1 MKDLTQ
7 GDELKT
13 IFYFSLPIFIGNLF
27 QQLYNVA
34 DSVIVGNFLG
44 KESLAAVG
52 FSYQINF
59 LLIALS
65 MGISLGASVLV
76 SRYFGAGER
85 EKIKKVIDTGFL
97 FSVFLAIII
106 AVAGVIFSEK
116 ILLFF
121 RVPDKLIGMADSYL
135 KLIFIGC
142 IPTFSYN
149 ALTNILRGMGDSKTP
164 TYILIAATLINI
176 VLDVFFITVLD
187 MGVSGA
193 AVATV
198 IAQTFSFVAVLICIV
213 LYQQFAFRTGT
224 QIKLKKISQKLE
236 EIQDTDSDENVMVF
250 TDNKVLMDLA
260 AQINRL
266 LENQR
271 KVKVDYRRSEIS
283 SKKMLSN
290 ISHDIKTPMTV
301 ILGYLE
307 IMRLNSSG
315 ENEML
320 LKVEQKAQR
329 VMELI
334 NQFFTLAKLE
344 AGDTE
349 ITISKI
355 DVCEACRE
363 NVLDFYELLTQK
375 EFQVDVDIPE
385 EAVFVRGNKDALQR
399 ILFNLISNVV
409 RYGSDGKYMGM
420 FLRSDEKYIYID
432 VVDKGKG
439 IERAFAQNVFERL
452 FTMEDSRNREIQGN
466 GLGLTIAQNL
476 AHQLGGEITLESEPN
491 VKTTFTVKLRKFSY

>member
-1 MKDLTQ
+1 MSDA
-7 GDELKT
+7 T
-13 IFYFSLPIFIGNLF
+13 IIFFLS
-27 QQLYNVA
+27 A
-34 DSVIVGNFLG
+34 CIV
-44 KESLAAVG
+44 
-52 FSYQINF
+52 
-59 LLIALS
+59 
-65 MGISLGASVLV
+65 
-76 SRYFGAGER
+76 
-85 EKIKKVIDTGFL
+85 
-97 FSVFLAIII
+97 
-106 AVAGVIFSEK
+106 
-116 ILLFF
+116 
-121 RVPDKLIGMADSYL
+121 
-135 KLIFIGC
+135 
-142 IPTFSYN
+142 
-149 ALTNILRGMGDSKTP
+149 
-164 TYILIAATLINI
+164 
-176 VLDVFFITVLD
+176 
-187 MGVSGA
+187 
-193 AVATV
+193 
-198 IAQTFSFVAVLICIV
+198 VLICIV

-250 TDNKVLMDLA
+250 TDNKVLMDLV

-349 ITISKI
+349 IEISKI

-375 EFQVDVDIPE
+375 EFQVQVDIPE

-409 RYGSDGKYMGM
+409 RYGSDGKYIGM

-439 IERAFAQNVFERL
+439 IERGFAQNVFERL

-476 AHQLGGEITLESEPN
+476 AHQLGGKITLESEPN

>member
-1 MKDLTQ
+1 MSDA
-7 GDELKT
+7 T
-13 IFYFSLPIFIGNLF
+13 IIF
-27 QQLYNVA
+27 
-34 DSVIVGNFLG
+34 FL
-44 KESLAAVG
+44 SA
-52 FSYQINF
+52 
-59 LLIALS
+59 
-65 MGISLGASVLV
+65 
-76 SRYFGAGER
+76 
-85 EKIKKVIDTGFL
+85 
-97 FSVFLAIII
+97 
-106 AVAGVIFSEK
+106 
-116 ILLFF
+116 
-121 RVPDKLIGMADSYL
+121 
-135 KLIFIGC
+135 C
-142 IPTFSYN
+142 I
-149 ALTNILRGMGDSKTP
+149 
-164 TYILIAATLINI
+164 
-176 VLDVFFITVLD
+176 
-187 MGVSGA
+187 
-193 AVATV
+193 
-198 IAQTFSFVAVLICIV
+198 AVLICIV

-236 EIQDTDSDENVMVF
+236 EIQDMDSDENVMVF

-344 AGDTE
+344 AGDTQ

-363 NVLDFYELLTQK
+363 NVLDFYELLTQR

-476 AHQLGGEITLESEPN
+476 AHQLGGEIILESEPS

>member
-1 MKDLTQ
+1 M
-7 GDELKT
+7 
-13 IFYFSLPIFIGNLF
+13 
-27 QQLYNVA
+27 
-34 DSVIVGNFLG
+34 
-44 KESLAAVG
+44 
-52 FSYQINF
+52 
-59 LLIALS
+59 
-65 MGISLGASVLV
+65 
-76 SRYFGAGER
+76 
-85 EKIKKVIDTGFL
+85 
-97 FSVFLAIII
+97 
-106 AVAGVIFSEK
+106 
-116 ILLFF
+116 
-121 RVPDKLIGMADSYL
+121 
-135 KLIFIGC
+135 
-142 IPTFSYN
+142 
-149 ALTNILRGMGDSKTP
+149 
-164 TYILIAATLINI
+164 
-176 VLDVFFITVLD
+176 
-187 MGVSGA
+187 
-193 AVATV
+193 
-198 IAQTFSFVAVLICIV
+198 
-213 LYQQFAFRTGT
+213 
-224 QIKLKKISQKLE
+224 
-236 EIQDTDSDENVMVF
+236 
-250 TDNKVLMDLA
+250 
-260 AQINRL
+260 
-266 LENQR
+266 
-271 KVKVDYRRSEIS
+271 DYRRSEIS

-349 ITISKI
+349 IEISKI

-375 EFQVDVDIPE
+375 EFQVQVDIPE

-409 RYGSDGKYMGM
+409 RYGSDGKYIGM

-439 IERAFAQNVFERL
+439 IERGFAQNVFERL

-476 AHQLGGEITLESEPN
+476 AHQLGGKITLESEPN

>member
-1 MKDLTQ
+1 MSDA
-7 GDELKT
+7 T
-13 IFYFSLPIFIGNLF
+13 IIFFLS
-27 QQLYNVA
+27 A
-34 DSVIVGNFLG
+34 CIV
-44 KESLAAVG
+44 
-52 FSYQINF
+52 
-59 LLIALS
+59 
-65 MGISLGASVLV
+65 
-76 SRYFGAGER
+76 
-85 EKIKKVIDTGFL
+85 
-97 FSVFLAIII
+97 
-106 AVAGVIFSEK
+106 
-116 ILLFF
+116 
-121 RVPDKLIGMADSYL
+121 
-135 KLIFIGC
+135 
-142 IPTFSYN
+142 
-149 ALTNILRGMGDSKTP
+149 
-164 TYILIAATLINI
+164 
-176 VLDVFFITVLD
+176 
-187 MGVSGA
+187 
-193 AVATV
+193 
-198 IAQTFSFVAVLICIV
+198 VLICIV

-250 TDNKVLMDLA
+250 TDNKVLMDLV

-349 ITISKI
+349 IEISKI

-375 EFQVDVDIPE
+375 EFQVQVDIPE

-409 RYGSDGKYMGM
+409 RYGSDGKYIGM

-439 IERAFAQNVFERL
+439 IERGFAQNVFERL

>member
-1 MKDLTQ
+1 MSDA
-7 GDELKT
+7 T
-13 IFYFSLPIFIGNLF
+13 IIF
-27 QQLYNVA
+27 
-34 DSVIVGNFLG
+34 FL
-44 KESLAAVG
+44 SA
-52 FSYQINF
+52 
-59 LLIALS
+59 
-65 MGISLGASVLV
+65 
-76 SRYFGAGER
+76 
-85 EKIKKVIDTGFL
+85 
-97 FSVFLAIII
+97 
-106 AVAGVIFSEK
+106 
-116 ILLFF
+116 
-121 RVPDKLIGMADSYL
+121 
-135 KLIFIGC
+135 C
-142 IPTFSYN
+142 I
-149 ALTNILRGMGDSKTP
+149 
-164 TYILIAATLINI
+164 
-176 VLDVFFITVLD
+176 
-187 MGVSGA
+187 
-193 AVATV
+193 
-198 IAQTFSFVAVLICIV
+198 AVLICIV

-491 VKTTFTVKLRKFSY
+491 VKTTFTVKLWKFSY

>member
-1 MKDLTQ
+1 MSDA
-7 GDELKT
+7 T
-13 IFYFSLPIFIGNLF
+13 IIF
-27 QQLYNVA
+27 
-34 DSVIVGNFLG
+34 FL
-44 KESLAAVG
+44 SA
-52 FSYQINF
+52 
-59 LLIALS
+59 
-65 MGISLGASVLV
+65 
-76 SRYFGAGER
+76 
-85 EKIKKVIDTGFL
+85 
-97 FSVFLAIII
+97 
-106 AVAGVIFSEK
+106 
-116 ILLFF
+116 
-121 RVPDKLIGMADSYL
+121 
-135 KLIFIGC
+135 C
-142 IPTFSYN
+142 I
-149 ALTNILRGMGDSKTP
+149 
-164 TYILIAATLINI
+164 
-176 VLDVFFITVLD
+176 
-187 MGVSGA
+187 
-193 AVATV
+193 
-198 IAQTFSFVAVLICIV
+198 AVLICIV

-344 AGDTE
+344 AGDTQ

-363 NVLDFYELLTQK
+363 NVLDFYELLTQR

-385 EAVFVRGNKDALQR
+385 EAVFIRGNKDALQR

-476 AHQLGGEITLESEPN
+476 AHQLGGEIILESEPS

>member
-1 MKDLTQ
+1 MSDA
-7 GDELKT
+7 T
-13 IFYFSLPIFIGNLF
+13 IIF
-27 QQLYNVA
+27 
-34 DSVIVGNFLG
+34 FL
-44 KESLAAVG
+44 SA
-52 FSYQINF
+52 
-59 LLIALS
+59 
-65 MGISLGASVLV
+65 
-76 SRYFGAGER
+76 
-85 EKIKKVIDTGFL
+85 
-97 FSVFLAIII
+97 
-106 AVAGVIFSEK
+106 
-116 ILLFF
+116 
-121 RVPDKLIGMADSYL
+121 
-135 KLIFIGC
+135 C
-142 IPTFSYN
+142 I
-149 ALTNILRGMGDSKTP
+149 
-164 TYILIAATLINI
+164 
-176 VLDVFFITVLD
+176 
-187 MGVSGA
+187 
-193 AVATV
+193 
-198 IAQTFSFVAVLICIV
+198 AVLICIV

-375 EFQVDVDIPE
+375 EFQVDIDIPE

>member
-1 MKDLTQ
+1 MSDA
-7 GDELKT
+7 T
-13 IFYFSLPIFIGNLF
+13 IIFFL
-27 QQLYNVA
+27 
-34 DSVIVGNFLG
+34 SVCIV
-44 KESLAAVG
+44 
-52 FSYQINF
+52 
-59 LLIALS
+59 
-65 MGISLGASVLV
+65 
-76 SRYFGAGER
+76 
-85 EKIKKVIDTGFL
+85 
-97 FSVFLAIII
+97 
-106 AVAGVIFSEK
+106 
-116 ILLFF
+116 
-121 RVPDKLIGMADSYL
+121 
-135 KLIFIGC
+135 
-142 IPTFSYN
+142 
-149 ALTNILRGMGDSKTP
+149 
-164 TYILIAATLINI
+164 
-176 VLDVFFITVLD
+176 
-187 MGVSGA
+187 
-193 AVATV
+193 
-198 IAQTFSFVAVLICIV
+198 VLICIV

-224 QIKLKKISQKLE
+224 QGKLKKIGQKLE

-271 KVKVDYRRSEIS
+271 KVKVDFRRSEIA

-307 IMRLNSSG
+307 IMRLNGSG

-320 LKVEQKAQR
+320 LKVEQKARR

-344 AGDTE
+344 AGDTDIE
-349 ITISKI
+349 ISKI
-355 DVCEACRE
+355 DVCEVCRE

-375 EFQVDVDIPE
+375 EFRVEVDIPE

-409 RYGSDGKYMGM
+409 RYGTEGKYMGI
-420 FLRSDEKYIYID
+420 FLRSDKKYIYID

-439 IERAFAQNVFERL
+439 IDKAFAQNVFERL

-476 AHQLGGEITLESEPN
+476 AHQLGGEIILDSEPN
-491 VKTTFTVKLRKFSY
+491 VKTTFTVKLGRFAY

>member
-1 MKDLTQ
+1 MSDA
-7 GDELKT
+7 T
-13 IFYFSLPIFIGNLF
+13 IIFFLS
-27 QQLYNVA
+27 A
-34 DSVIVGNFLG
+34 CIV
-44 KESLAAVG
+44 
-52 FSYQINF
+52 
-59 LLIALS
+59 
-65 MGISLGASVLV
+65 
-76 SRYFGAGER
+76 
-85 EKIKKVIDTGFL
+85 
-97 FSVFLAIII
+97 
-106 AVAGVIFSEK
+106 
-116 ILLFF
+116 
-121 RVPDKLIGMADSYL
+121 
-135 KLIFIGC
+135 
-142 IPTFSYN
+142 
-149 ALTNILRGMGDSKTP
+149 
-164 TYILIAATLINI
+164 
-176 VLDVFFITVLD
+176 
-187 MGVSGA
+187 
-193 AVATV
+193 
-198 IAQTFSFVAVLICIV
+198 VLICIV

-250 TDNKVLMDLA
+250 TDNKVLMDLV

-349 ITISKI
+349 IEISKI

-375 EFQVDVDIPE
+375 EFQVQVDIPE

-409 RYGSDGKYMGM
+409 RYGSDGKYIGI

-439 IERAFAQNVFERL
+439 IERGFAQNVFERL

-476 AHQLGGEITLESEPN
+476 AHQLGGKITLESEPN

>member
-1 MKDLTQ
+1 MSDA
-7 GDELKT
+7 T
-13 IFYFSLPIFIGNLF
+13 IIF
-27 QQLYNVA
+27 
-34 DSVIVGNFLG
+34 FL
-44 KESLAAVG
+44 SA
-52 FSYQINF
+52 
-59 LLIALS
+59 
-65 MGISLGASVLV
+65 
-76 SRYFGAGER
+76 
-85 EKIKKVIDTGFL
+85 
-97 FSVFLAIII
+97 
-106 AVAGVIFSEK
+106 
-116 ILLFF
+116 
-121 RVPDKLIGMADSYL
+121 
-135 KLIFIGC
+135 C
-142 IPTFSYN
+142 I
-149 ALTNILRGMGDSKTP
+149 
-164 TYILIAATLINI
+164 
-176 VLDVFFITVLD
+176 
-187 MGVSGA
+187 
-193 AVATV
+193 
-198 IAQTFSFVAVLICIV
+198 AVLICIV

-344 AGDTE
+344 AGDTQ

-363 NVLDFYELLTQK
+363 NVLDFYELLTQRD
-375 EFQVDVDIPE
+375 FQVDVDIPE

-476 AHQLGGEITLESEPN
+476 AHQLGGEIILESEPS

>member
-1 MKDLTQ
+1 MSDA
-7 GDELKT
+7 T
-13 IFYFSLPIFIGNLF
+13 IIFFLS
-27 QQLYNVA
+27 A
-34 DSVIVGNFLG
+34 CIV
-44 KESLAAVG
+44 
-52 FSYQINF
+52 
-59 LLIALS
+59 
-65 MGISLGASVLV
+65 
-76 SRYFGAGER
+76 
-85 EKIKKVIDTGFL
+85 
-97 FSVFLAIII
+97 
-106 AVAGVIFSEK
+106 
-116 ILLFF
+116 
-121 RVPDKLIGMADSYL
+121 
-135 KLIFIGC
+135 
-142 IPTFSYN
+142 
-149 ALTNILRGMGDSKTP
+149 
-164 TYILIAATLINI
+164 
-176 VLDVFFITVLD
+176 
-187 MGVSGA
+187 
-193 AVATV
+193 
-198 IAQTFSFVAVLICIV
+198 VLICIV

-250 TDNKVLMDLA
+250 TDNKVLMDLV

-349 ITISKI
+349 IEISKI

-375 EFQVDVDIPE
+375 EFQVQVDIPE

-409 RYGSDGKYMGM
+409 WYGSDGKYMGM

-439 IERAFAQNVFERL
+439 IERGFAQNVFERL

-476 AHQLGGEITLESEPN
+476 AHQLGGKITLESEPN